1 MKEVIIMLAILVIA
15 LAWEISRKIKQSKK
29 LKEYLRKEQL
39 REKTVRGLREN
50 GNINM
55 ARK

>member
-1 MKEVIIMLAILVIA
+1 MKEMIIMLAILVIA
-15 LAWEISRKIKQSKK
+15 LAWEIGKKVKQSRK
-29 LKEYLRKEQL
+29 LKEYLRKEEL
-39 REKTVRGLREN
+39 RERTIKGLREN

>member
-1 MKEVIIMLAILVIA
+1 MKEVIIMLAILVIV
-15 LAWEISRKIKQSKK
+15 LAWEINRKIKQSRK
-29 LKEYLRKEQL
+29 LKEHLRKEQL

-55 ARK
+55 GK

>member
-1 MKEVIIMLAILVIA
+1 MREMIIMLAILVIA